1 MPLKSPNLEVQLQER
16 AVKGLPLWENNR
28 QNWSKTP
35 HGTADNVHVTNINY
49 CRMWE
54 RKTAGQVEGEVNIE
68 GQWMKAV
75 FSLGHRT
82 LSNNCPE
89 KAKNWGCLTQG
100 GGREEVKGKRTRH
113 TDREGINQPTNT
125 HTHTQTGNEGHF
137 DKTRTHQPGCCLRF
151 IFYSSWV
158 TQSLTLPSLSRGLA
172 RSCWR
177 RVLFHPHSSVP
188 TQL

>member
-16 AVKGLPLWENNR
+16 AVKGLPRWKNNR

-35 HGTADNVHVTNINY
+35 HGTADNVRVTNINY

-54 RKTAGQVEGEVNIE
+54 RKTAGQVEGEVNME

-100 GGREEVKGKRTRH
+100 RGREAVKEQRH
-113 TDREGINQPTNT
+113 TDREGINQPTSTHTNRQWGPFWQNT
-125 HTHTQTGNEGHF
+125 HTN
-137 DKTRTHQPGCCLRF
+137 QPGCCLRF
-151 IFYSSWV
+151 IFDSSWV

-172 RSCWR
+172 RSFWR